1 MKKQF
6 IVILLC
12 YAVNGIFPWSAVL
25 FRPRDDIKAYL
36 IRMIKEERKSIDGA
50 MYMLTDKDVAQALVD
65 AYVRGVKVRLVLDQ
79 ISMGEKYGKGLF
91 LQQSGIEVFVHAVP
105 NINVFLLPIMH
116 HKFFIFGSLLPML
129 NWILAKKTPSLHIN
143 FKMVEVSGY
152 LGYYVAGYYFSK
164 YEVGKKTRYLL
175 YFLGIISLL
184 ATVVCT
190 YILSINSN
198 KFNEFFYQYSL
209 PNTMFVAYAVFLL
222 VKKCIEKIDFRE
234 KTINTIQYISN
245 CTFGIYL
252 VHDFFI
258 SFSMSLKIGTLSFTP
273 ILSVPSLSFAYYF
286 LSFILVVGIK
296 QIPKL
301 NKLIL

>member
-116 HKFFIFGSLLPML
+116 HKFFIFGLNSSLQ
-129 NWILAKKTPSLHIN
+129 KSLVWTGS
-143 FKMVEVSGY
+143 F
-152 LGYYVAGYYFSK
+152 
-164 YEVGKKTRYLL
+164 
-175 YFLGIISLL
+175 
-184 ATVVCT
+184 
-190 YILSINSN
+190 
-198 KFNEFFYQYSL
+198 
-209 PNTMFVAYAVFLL
+209 
-222 VKKCIEKIDFRE
+222 
-234 KTINTIQYISN
+234 N
-245 CTFGIYL
+245 CTASAAKL
-252 VHDFFI
+252 HDENAL
-258 SFSMSLKIGTLSFTP
+258 MTDDA
-273 ILSVPSLSFAYYF
+273 SVIVEFKECFMMLM
-286 LSFILVVGIK
+286 
-296 QIPKL
+296 QRL
-301 NKLIL
+301 NVSRCFEFEHES